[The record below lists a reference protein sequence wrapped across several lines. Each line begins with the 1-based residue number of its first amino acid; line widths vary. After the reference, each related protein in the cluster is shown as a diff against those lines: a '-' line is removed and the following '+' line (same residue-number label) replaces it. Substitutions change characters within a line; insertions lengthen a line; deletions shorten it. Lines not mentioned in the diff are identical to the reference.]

1 MSAELKPEKINYAFV
16 DSLRFIAI
24 ITIVIEHS
32 YLYPS
37 STYFDTIG
45 EQWIQTITMQL
56 FKFGTIT
63 FYILAGFLIGDKI
76 KTTTSLGY
84 LKRRFHS
91 TFKPWLF
98 WLLFFLLLIYI
109 NFFVIYLKQGRV
121 EAFDRPIYTLFDRLY
136 YIVFETSFW
145 FILNFLG
152 SISILLIFK
161 KYLYSYKLG
170 IFLLLCSLF
179 YSVNLYYEWIIS
191 RHTTAILGFVFYL
204 WLGVQMHKY
213 FAVFQQWIKKQKTII
228 LIVLTAI
235 TFIVACY
242 ESLYLLNSGVKVDP
256 YNTLRVT
263 NIIFS
268 LVAFLLLYK
277 IGNLKWIEKLNPRTT
292 TYGIHL
298 IHFII
303 IAQIFPM
310 IFNPLNIKADGRS
323 SLELVGIQYIRFII
337 AYLSSYLIVYVI
349 NKFDRIKWIVG
360 Q

>member
-1 MSAELKPEKINYAFV
+1 MSIEVEPKKINYAFV

-32 YLYPS
+32 YLYPK
-37 STYFDTIG
+37 TMYFSALG

-76 KTTTSLGY
+76 KNTTSLGY
-84 LKRRFHS
+84 LKRRFQS

-98 WLLFFLLLIYI
+98 WLLFFLLLIYL
-109 NFFVIYLKQGRV
+109 NFMVIYVKKGQV
-121 EAFDRPIYTLFDRLY
+121 AAFDRPFFGLFNQLY
-136 YIVFETSFW
+136 SIVFETSFW

-161 KYLYSYKLG
+161 KHLYSLKLG
-170 IFLLLCSLF
+170 LFLLVCSIF
-179 YSVNLYYEWIIS
+179 YSVNLYFGWIVTQ
-191 RHTTAILGFVFYL
+191 HTTAILGFVCYL
-204 WLGVQMHKY
+204 WLGVQLHKY
-213 FAVFQQWIKKQKTII
+213 YDVFQLWIKKQK
-228 LIVLTAI
+228 IVVWIFLT
-235 TFIVACY
+235 VASFLFACL
-242 ESLYLLNSGVKVDP
+242 ESIYLLNSGIKVDP
-256 YNTLRVT
+256 YNTLKVT
-263 NIIFS
+263 NIIYS
-268 LVAFLLLYK
+268 LATFILLYRV
-277 IGNLKWIEKLNPRTT
+277 GSLKWIEKLNPRST

-310 IFNPLNIKADGRS
+310 IFNPLNIDAEGKT
-323 SLELVGIQYIRFII
+323 SLQLVGIQYIRFVI
-337 AYLSSYLIVYVI
+337 AYLASYAIVYII